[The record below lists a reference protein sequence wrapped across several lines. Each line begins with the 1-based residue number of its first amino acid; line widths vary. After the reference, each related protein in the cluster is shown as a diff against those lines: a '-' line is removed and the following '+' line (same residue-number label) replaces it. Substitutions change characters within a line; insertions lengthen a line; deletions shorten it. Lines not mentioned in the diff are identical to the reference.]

1 MNKQYVIMLSIVDLL
16 FLRCAGF
23 DFVLDMDLLGMVGS
37 TRDTWQPS
45 LGAIG
50 RSIHVCNV
58 EHHTHAPT

>member
-1 MNKQYVIMLSIVDLL
+1 MNKQGGIVLSIVDLL
-16 FLRCAGF
+16 LLRCAGF

-50 RSIHVCNV
+50 RGIHVFNV
-58 EHHTHAPT
+58 EHHTYAPT